1 MLSLS
6 NHDVPAHHRLAFLHD
21 FVARCVAGLQFT
33 PGDDDGFRFEVHCRN
48 LRGATV
54 VGRARYS
61 RVRGERTRELT
72 ADGRQ
77 NYMLTIHDEAYEVS
91 VTGGRRFTAAAGD
104 IVIVHEGLRQSF
116 DLPDTGLT
124 AIVLDERQMAELVP
138 TIRKSPVHHVA
149 AAAPGAMLLAGYARL
164 LLDGATL
171 DETGTNLAA
180 DQLHQLASV
189 ALAGHSNAARADLA
203 GVGGARLA
211 MVKEDIGRNLSD
223 PELDIAAVA
232 RRQGVTPRYVQ
243 QLFERQ
249 GTNFSRF
256 LREARLDRARA
267 ILHEHD
273 GRTISAVA
281 FDCGFGDL
289 SHFNKAFRQ
298 RFGLTPSDVRAAAM
312 RALS

>member
-6 NHDVPAHHRLAFLHD
+6 NHDVPARHRLAFLHD
-21 FVARCVAGLQFT
+21 FVARSVAGLEFT
-33 PGDDDGFRFEVHCRN
+33 PGDDDRFRFEIHCRN

-54 VGRARYS
+54 VGSARYS

-91 VTGGRRFTAAAGD
+91 VTGGRRFGVAAGD

-124 AIVLDERQMAELVP
+124 AIVLDERQMVELVP
-138 TIRKSPVHHVA
+138 AISKSPVHHVA
-149 AAAPGAMLLAGYARL
+149 AAAPGAMLLAGYAHL

-171 DETGTNLAA
+171 DETGAHLAA
-180 DQLHQLASV
+180 DQLHQLACV
-189 ALAGHSNAARADLA
+189 VLAGHPNAVRTDLA

-211 MVKEDIGRNLSD
+211 LVKEDVARNLSD
-223 PELDIAAVA
+223 PELDIATVA

-249 GTNFSRF
+249 GTSFSRY
-256 LREARLDRARA
+256 LREARLDRARV
-267 ILHEHD
+267 ILREHD

-298 RFGLTPSDVRAAAM
+298 RFGLTPSDIRAAAL